1 VQERPLLTACDT
13 QQRTPHPTPHPAT
26 PRQGLRGGDHELDLE
41 SQPDHPEMEYGEGR
55 PGERMYAGSSLN
67 WTLWVAEGE
76 KTSLFVLLD
85 PRPEL

>member
-1 VQERPLLTACDT
+1 
-13 QQRTPHPTPHPAT
+13 
-26 PRQGLRGGDHELDLE
+26 
-41 SQPDHPEMEYGEGR
+41 
-55 PGERMYAGSSLN
+55 MYAGSSLN